1 MSIYRTNKF
10 NDDIEQ
16 ILSIY
21 HNSYEYYNCLKQLRN
36 YERTEFSDKRF
47 ILFITY
53 TSWYVLII
61 ELCKIFQYDNRN
73 QHYNIY
79 GLLQRLINNYKN
91 LEFRSLISLSE
102 IRRYDSDFNS
112 TNIIDIR
119 KRLVDLRDKFY
130 AHIDRQDQN
139 FVDKISLTYN
149 EIEFLLKILHDFIYE
164 IKHKV
169 FNTHVEFT
177 DDIFVD
183 LTSVLRITEDY
194 NRKHHEEII
203 KEFNEETKRLKSK

>member
-1 MSIYRTNKF
+1 
-10 NDDIEQ
+10 
-16 ILSIY
+16 
-21 HNSYEYYNCLKQLRN
+21 
-36 YERTEFSDKRF
+36 
-47 ILFITY
+47 
-53 TSWYVLII
+53 
-61 ELCKIFQYDNRN
+61 
-73 QHYNIY
+73 
-79 GLLQRLINNYKN
+79 
-91 LEFRSLISLSE
+91 
-102 IRRYDSDFNS
+102 
-112 TNIIDIR
+112 
-119 KRLVDLRDKFY
+119 LVDLRDKFY